1 MAHADWRSAGAYED
15 LRPLDAPAYAYE
27 FLRRNADFLADHA
40 RLTRKAQTQTLDDA
54 EAEEFARR
62 WGLRFQPNRN
72 PHPSGNDPLDARGTS
87 QRCLPHRHS
96 RCPRQS

>member
-1 MAHADWRSAGAYED
+1 MARADWRSAGAYED

-62 WGLRFQPNRN
+62 WGLRFQPDRK
-72 PHPSGNDPLDARGTS
+72 PHPSGNDSLDARGAS
-87 QRCLPHRHS
+87 QRCLPHCHS
-96 RCPRQS
+96 RWPRRS